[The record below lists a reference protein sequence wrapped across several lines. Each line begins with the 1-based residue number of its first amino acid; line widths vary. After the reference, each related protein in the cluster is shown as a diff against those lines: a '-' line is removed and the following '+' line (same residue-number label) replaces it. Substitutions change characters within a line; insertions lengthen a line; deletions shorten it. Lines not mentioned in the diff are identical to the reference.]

1 MNRLTLKAFLMV
13 LCGLLVSTTLFAQRT
28 VRGTVTDPSGE
39 PVIGAAVLVSGT
51 TQGTITEVDGS
62 YSISVPAGASLEF
75 SCLGYL
81 SRTVAVGQQN
91 VINVTLEL
99 DNMQLDET
107 VVVGYGTHK
116 KETLTGSIVTVKGEE
131 LTKSPAPN

>member
-1 MNRLTLKAFLMV
+1 MNRLTLKTFLMV

-62 YSISVPAGASLEF
+62 YSISVPAGAALEF
-75 SCLGYL
+75 VEI
-81 SRTVAVGQQN
+81 RHAVGVIVFLLN
-91 VINVTLEL
+91 VKAYPG
-99 DNMQLDET
+99 D
-107 VVVGYGTHK
+107 
-116 KETLTGSIVTVKGEE
+116 
-131 LTKSPAPN
+131 A